1 MGDHLEAGLVSGNLS
16 RPPAI
21 ATLSKPVDLEVS
33 SPPSSPPLLKPAVPF
48 PLLPPPSSSGI
59 STSGS
64 TDIVRPSA
72 TRTSARHSNMVQ
84 KISPKHEAECS
95 GAAATACAA
104 GATGSVPRASAS
116 RWEGKTTRARS
127 TKADRDD
134 WKKQKKIK
142 VDKYDEFNEWID
154 GDVTMRYLPKDID
167 ARKHLSGWAM
177 RNTNNH
183 NKKVLKKSC
192 LGVFLCSK
200 GCRTSTGDVV
210 TVRPATSDRAR
221 KKQADKKCPRN
232 GCDGKLF
239 HMICAGKSGYPVT
252 HFWRVTDT
260 VILFQSKGVHDHPRP
275 DVVKTTSQAKM
286 ALLEYHRSHRH
297 ERPKEI
303 CKKVGTHIHKSF
315 NRVDRVARQLR
326 EVQNSE
332 ITEPGSELPKEHYS
346 LRSHIRSLY
355 SNGQRQ
361 TDTDN
366 HPFVAGQGTFQN
378 AYSNRQSYG
387 NYYPPSQPQMDGW
400 THFSASQDDY
410 NLAFQSYRQDGQHPS
425 TTSGYQHQTGAY
437 PYNPQ
442 LHSADGTTYDYGYD
456 GSAVIAAAA
465 TSSGVPKGHNGV
477 DSSGVHSD
485 LARSAMPTYHN
496 HPMDALGQIL
506 MSNQQAPME
515 MNPSV
520 YGTTELISP
529 QQGHT
534 ILTPVKQPV
543 VSPLKR
549 PAPPDLHSLQDSKH
563 PRLEPPTTVGET
575 STIKLAEHTPS
586 INIDLSNFSDIFD
599 IPTALG
605 DEGLAGR
612 PKTPVYQS
620 LSPAVPVH
628 DSDAAGTSR
637 RTEDSSMTEERLCS
651 SASPD
656 ISQQHTSVDGNSA
669 VASPASSVDSNG
681 SHASPPPHPPVLTTL
696 NTHAPHSVQI
706 SGPITTAPPG
716 TNEQDGNFLD
726 QLVSLYL
733 GKEEKP
739 ISTLKNELQV
749 YTDPQSGQRTLTY
762 RTNDQTHHGPALD
775 HFRTPGHGGH
785 HEGYSWYDR
794 TQSYN
799 SSNGHIPVSE
809 SLISPLMAGHFDY
822 TTSITDYYNSQQAA
836 AAAAAAA
843 STESTLS
850 TFPSTSQSQT
860 TSSTSGTFGHSS
872 RYMF

>member
-1 MGDHLEAGLVSGNLS
+1 
-16 RPPAI
+16 
-21 ATLSKPVDLEVS
+21 
-33 SPPSSPPLLKPAVPF
+33 
-48 PLLPPPSSSGI
+48 
-59 STSGS
+59 
-64 TDIVRPSA
+64 
-72 TRTSARHSNMVQ
+72 MVQ
-84 KISPKHEAECS
+84 KKSPKHEAECS

-104 GATGSVPRASAS
+104 GATGSVPKASAS

-134 WKKQKKIK
+134 WKKQKKIIK

-239 HMICAGKSGYPVT
+239 HMICAGKLGYPVT

-286 ALLEYHRSHRH
+286 ALLEYHRTHRH

-326 EVQNSE
+326 EVQNSD
-332 ITEPGSELPKEHYS
+332 IPEPGSELPKEHYS

-366 HPFVAGQGTFQN
+366 NPFVAGQGTFQN

-400 THFSASQDDY
+400 THFTASQDDY
-410 NLAFQSYRQDGQHPS
+410 NLGFQSYRQDGQHPS

-437 PYNPQ
+437 PYNPP

-496 HPMDALGQIL
+496 HHMDALGQIL

-515 MNPSV
+515 MNPAV

-529 QQGHT
+529 SAGSYHPDT
-534 ILTPVKQPV
+534 GEAAV

-549 PAPPDLHSLQDSKH
+549 PAPPDLHFLQDSIFSF
-563 PRLEPPTTVGET
+563 RISL
-575 STIKLAEHTPS
+575 LA
-586 INIDLSNFSDIFD
+586 
-599 IPTALG
+599 
-605 DEGLAGR
+605 LAGGLTQVGHAFYVFQLLKFDSNVCER
-612 PKTPVYQS
+612 TADVQDTVYS
-620 LSPAVPVH
+620 PFPAVQYMIAMCRPPG
-628 DSDAAGTSR
+628 DR
-637 RTEDSSMTEERLCS
+637 RQSMKEERLCS
-651 SASPD
+651 SVLQIFFNNIQA
-656 ISQQHTSVDGNSA
+656 VMESA
-669 VASPASSVDSNG
+669 VASLQV
-681 SHASPPPHPPVLTTL
+681 VLTATDHMHHL
-696 NTHAPHSVQI
+696 HHILPFNHSQH
-706 SGPITTAPPG
+706 SCSTQCSNQWTYHYSSPW

-726 QLVSLYL
+726 QLVSMYL
-733 GKEEKP
+733 GKDEKP

-762 RTNDQTHHGPALD
+762 RTNDQAHHGPALD

-799 SSNGHIPVSE
+799 SSNGHIPVTE
-809 SLISPLMAGHFDY
+809 GLISPLMAGHFDY

-843 STESTLS
+843 ASTESTLS

-860 TSSTSGTFGHSS
+860 TSSAASGTFSHSS